1 MKKLLIYAI
10 NACIISYP
18 ILYAQTLTGIWENTE
33 RFIEYTEAEPDTATQ
48 NTDAAAA
55 EAKAHRMRVVLKP
68 YYRFVY
74 EDAGTYETTIVQPD
88 PAKALYR
95 LSIRY
100 PNTKM
105 QTGLPVWIDGDKLFT
120 SFYKKEAFEVLSAP
134 EVTLKNDD
142 PQQQHEDP
150 LEGFWIEQGDRSG
163 IRIYPQEPPEFLDA
177 YFFMRGSYIKFRYWK
192 DNELELKK
200 STAQFQLENGAAVS
214 VSKLLERSGCRYSC
228 ITGNSTTLRNYE
240 KGSYHITPESETPL
254 LTLIAQG
261 GGPGS
266 RAVADTY
273 PHQRYA
279 PLHNMP
285 LFYSTQDGVFAF
297 GLPFL
302 TRSALSNLDAEI
314 QKHNSRHRPPPEP
327 LLKADEVPIN

>member
-1 MKKLLIYAI
+1 MKKFLIYAI

-33 RFIEYTEAEPDTATQ
+33 RFIEYTEAESNTATQ
-48 NTDAAAA
+48 NTDAAA
-55 EAKAHRMRVVLKP
+55 AKAHRMRVVLKP

-120 SFYKKEAFEVLSAP
+120 SFYKKEAFEVLANSQAP
-134 EVTLKNDD
+134 QKNND
-142 PQQQHEDP
+142 PQQQPEDP
-150 LEGFWIEQGDRSG
+150 LEGFWIEQGHRSG

-177 YFFMRGSYIKFRYWK
+177 YFFMHGSYIKFRYWK
-192 DNELELKK
+192 DNELEPKEAD
-200 STAQFQLENGAAVS
+200 AQFQLENGTAVS

-228 ITGNSTTLRNYE
+228 ITSNSTTLRNYE
-240 KGSYHITPESETPL
+240 KGSYHISTESETPL
-254 LTLIAQG
+254 LTLSAQG
-261 GGPGS
+261 AGPGS
-266 RAVADTY
+266 HAVGDAY

-279 PLHNMP
+279 PLHAVP
-285 LFYSTQDGVFAF
+285 LSYSTQDGVFAF
-297 GLPFL
+297 GRPFL
-302 TRSALSNLDAEI
+302 KRAALSNLDTEI
-314 QKHNSRHRPPPEP
+314 KQHNSIRRPPPEP
-327 LLKADEVPIN
+327 LLKTDEASN